1 MLNSLGGINMKYEL
15 LNVNGEKIKDLNLE
29 KEVFGIEP
37 NDVVLKDAIV
47 LAQASLRQGTHKTKT
62 RAEVSGGGRK
72 PWRQKGT
79 GNARQG
85 SIRSVQWVGGGI
97 AFGPVPRSYNK
108 KQNRKERKLALKS
121 AWSYKAKNNN
131 LVVVDEIKLSAP
143 KTKDM
148 IKMLTNLKLDGEK
161 LLVVVKEYSENVIL
175 ASRNLQNIMLLQAN
189 EVGVL
194 DIVSAKKVLIEDA
207 ALESIKEVL
216 K

>member
-1 MLNSLGGINMKYEL
+1 MKYEL
-15 LNVNGEKIKDLNLE
+15 LNVNGEKIKDLSLE

-121 AWSYKAKNNN
+121 AWSYKVKNNN
-131 LVVVDEIKLSAP
+131 LVVVDEIKLSTP

-148 IKMLTNLKLDGEK
+148 IKMLANLKLDGEK

>member
-1 MLNSLGGINMKYEL
+1 MKYEL
-15 LNVNGEKIKDLNLE
+15 LNVNGEKIKDLNLD

-47 LAQASLRQGTHKTKT
+47 LAQASLRQWTHKTKT

-131 LVVVDEIKLSAP
+131 LVVVDEIKLETA

-148 IKMLTNLKLDGEK
+148 IKMLANLKLDGEK

-194 DIVSAKKVLIEDA
+194 DIVSAKKVLIENS

-216 K
+216 N

>member
-1 MLNSLGGINMKYEL
+1 MKYEL

-29 KEVFGIEP
+29 KDVFGIEP

-47 LAQASLRQGTHKTKT
+47 LAQASLRQGTHKAKT

-121 AWSYKAKNNN
+121 AWSYKVKNNN
-131 LVVVDEIKLSAP
+131 LVVVDEIKLETA

-148 IKMLTNLKLDGEK
+148 IKMLANLKLDGEK

>member
-1 MLNSLGGINMKYEL
+1 MKFELVDLNGKK
-15 LNVNGEKIKDLNLE
+15 VKDVNLE
-29 KEVFGIEP
+29 KTIFGIEP

-47 LAQASLRQGTHKTKT
+47 LGRAALRQGTHKTKT

-121 AWSYKAKNNN
+121 AYSYKAKENNI
-131 LVVVDEIKLSAP
+131 VVVESLKLETP
-143 KTKDM
+143 KTKEM
-148 IKMLTNLKLDGEK
+148 VSVLKNLSLDTVK
-161 LLVVVKEYSENVIL
+161 TLVIVLEYDENVIL
-175 ASRNLQNIMLLQAN
+175 ASRNLQNIMIAKVE
-189 EVGVL
+189 EVSVL
-194 DIVSAKKVLIEDA
+194 DIVSAKKILVEEA
-207 ALESIKEVL
+207 ALNKMKEVL
-216 K
+216 E

>member
-1 MLNSLGGINMKYEL
+1 MKYEL
-15 LNVNGEKIKDLNLE
+15 LNVNGEKIKDLNLD

-121 AWSYKAKNNN
+121 AWSYKVKNNN
-131 LVVVDEIKLSAP
+131 LVVLDEIKLSTP

-194 DIVSAKKVLIEDA
+194 DIVSAKKVLIEVA